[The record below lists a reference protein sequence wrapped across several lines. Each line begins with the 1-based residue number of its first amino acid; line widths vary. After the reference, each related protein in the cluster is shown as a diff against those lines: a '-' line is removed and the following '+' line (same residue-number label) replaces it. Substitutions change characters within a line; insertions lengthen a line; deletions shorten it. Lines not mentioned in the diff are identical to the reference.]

1 MIAHTMWVDDLDA
14 SDLYCTVKW
23 RKTPT
28 YTVKWI
34 MAIVFYDE
42 IETSYNKRLY
52 SYVQSSSVPGVVVR
66 NVLTCHPL
74 RMGGCRRRQLGTTT
88 T

>member
-52 SYVQSSSVPGVVVR
+52 SYEV
-66 NVLTCHPL
+66 CAK
-74 RMGGCRRRQLGTTT
+74 
-88 T
+88 